1 MRTLSRA
8 FITAVLLSA
17 VAGSALAQPAAKRP
31 AAPRGPAVPS
41 AALPKAAAPAS
52 PGEGDERC
60 LLAMALLTQDK
71 QRAQIASLAM
81 VFYAGRLS
89 ARGLDVPSAVE
100 HAKAKLTP
108 QQIPAELQRCGPAF
122 QTSMTSMQKTF
133 APPPGAQ
140 PPAAGAP
147 PAAAPPAAA
156 PPAAT
161 PPAPA
166 PK

>member
-1 MRTLSRA
+1 M
-8 FITAVLLSA
+8 
-17 VAGSALAQPAAKRP
+17 
-31 AAPRGPAVPS
+31 
-41 AALPKAAAPAS
+41 PKATPPAS

-108 QQIPAELQRCGPAF
+108 QEIPAELQRCGPAF
-122 QTSMTSMQKTF
+122 QNTMGSMQKTF

-140 PPAAGAP
+140 PPPAAGAP
-147 PAAAPPAAA
+147 GAASPAPPATAAAPPAAA
-156 PPAAT
+156 PPVVQT
-161 PPAPA
+161 P
-166 PK
+166 K